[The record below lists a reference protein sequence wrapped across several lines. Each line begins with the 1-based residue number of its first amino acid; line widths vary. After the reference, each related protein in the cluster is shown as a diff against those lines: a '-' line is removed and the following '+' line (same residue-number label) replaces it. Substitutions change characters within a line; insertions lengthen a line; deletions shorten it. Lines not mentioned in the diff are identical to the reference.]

1 VYATVSDCKRLCKR
15 RGLKTGEASGFFIRY
30 YGGEAAGAKKAG
42 KQIRRKRV
50 LNDAQVEEIKCRI
63 ATGEVKKKGAMEF
76 GISRQTLYTAIA
88 AMLRQIAK
96 ELNTRGF
103 NNEKE

>member
-1 VYATVSDCKRLCKR
+1 
-15 RGLKTGEASGFFIRY
+15 
-30 YGGEAAGAKKAG
+30 
-42 KQIRRKRV
+42 
-50 LNDAQVEEIKCRI
+50 
-63 ATGEVKKKGAMEF
+63 MEF